1 MTALYVTYNLES
13 QNGGRIALAI
23 HLQQQE
29 DEGMPTHEFL
39 RELHKTVDVWS
50 ESRPEIFVRS
60 DLGVAPGPGAV
71 RRVLS
76 DYQYAGGAVNGG
88 RLRRHLDMLLEDG
101 RIHTFSLRP
110 GAPVEGRDLVGRQT
124 ALMALRQRL
133 KSGSV
138 HLTAP
143 RRYGKTSTLRQLKK
157 ILVEEEK
164 PCLYVDVSPGISA
177 SWLLVT
183 LVQEAMEAPPCRRSL
198 MTLPELADWPELD
211 AGPRQTSLAG
221 RRLEESLNP
230 NVRSA
235 GRRILDAL
243 GTADTILLVDEFS
256 IFLRRA
262 LDQSLE
268 EAKMIAEI
276 MARSRC
282 GPEPTHQVL
291 AGSAG
296 LNSFLLF
303 HDLAAHFADLEGVA
317 LAPLE
322 PQDAAVLIE
331 ELLYGERQSP
341 SPEVVEEILAQVG
354 APIPFFLHV
363 LIDAIREK
371 STETGRLDADAVRW
385 AYRVGL
391 LGSRGNSH
399 FREYKLDHQPY
410 PDTLLKA
417 ATDLLLEVARESAG
431 APKERLRQVFV
442 KSAPSPDDFEPLL
455 SCLQEDYDL
464 AERDGRWAMRSKV
477 LRERWSQEE
486 PWLTGG
492 GL

>member
-1 MTALYVTYNLES
+1 MTALYVTYSLES
-13 QNGGRIALAI
+13 QDGGQKALTI
-23 HLQQQE
+23 HLQQRE
-29 DEGMPTHEFL
+29 GEGMPTHEPL
-39 RELHKTVDVWS
+39 RELHKAVDLWS
-50 ESRPEIFVRS
+50 EARPEIFVRS
-60 DLGVAPGPGAV
+60 DLGVVPGAGAA

-88 RLRRHLDMLLEDG
+88 RLRRHLGMLLEDG

-110 GAPVEGRDLVGRQT
+110 GAPVEGRDLVGRRA

-133 KSGSV
+133 ENGSV
-138 HLTAP
+138 HLAAP

-157 ILVEEEK
+157 MLAEEER
-164 PCLYVDVSPGISA
+164 PCLYIDVSPGINA

-183 LVQEAMEAPPCRRSL
+183 LVQEAMEDPLCRRSL
-198 MTLPELADWPELD
+198 EALPELADWPAPD

-221 RRLEESLNP
+221 RRLEGSLSS
-230 NVRSA
+230 NVRST
-235 GRRILDAL
+235 GHRLLSAL
-243 GTADTILLVDEFS
+243 GSAGAVLLVDEFS

-262 LDQSLE
+262 LDQSRE

-276 MARSRC
+276 LARSRRA
-282 GPEPTHQVL
+282 PEPTRQVL

-303 HDLAAHFADLEGVA
+303 HDLAAHFDDLEGVP

-322 PQDAAVLIE
+322 RQDAMVLTE

-341 SPEVVEEILAQVG
+341 SPEIVEEILEQVG
-354 APIPFFLHV
+354 APIPFFLHAI
-363 LIDAIREK
+363 IDAIREK
-371 STETGRLDADAVRW
+371 STETGRLDTEAVRW

-399 FREYKLDHQPY
+399 FREYQLDHQPY
-410 PDTLLKA
+410 PESLRTA
-417 ATDLLLEVARESAG
+417 AAALLLDMAQDPTGVPLEQ
-431 APKERLRQVFV
+431 LRQVFV
-442 KSAPSPDDFEPLL
+442 KSAPSSGDFEPLL
-455 SCLQEDYDL
+455 SCLREDYDL
-464 AERDGRWAMRSKV
+464 IERDGRWAMRSKV
-477 LRERWSQEE
+477 LRERWSQAE